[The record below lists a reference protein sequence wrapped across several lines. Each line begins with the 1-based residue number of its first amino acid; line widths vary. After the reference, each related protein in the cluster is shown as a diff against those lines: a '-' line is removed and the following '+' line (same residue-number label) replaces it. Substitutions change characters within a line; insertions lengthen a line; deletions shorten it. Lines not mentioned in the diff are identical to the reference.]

1 MKVFPFRN
9 STLFADLKSC
19 HMAIRTIFSSVAF
32 LILAYPVSYIGA
44 APIFGIGQTESSTA
58 VTTLS
63 SDQTDAFI
71 RPARFSQI
79 AYCSSG
85 AVQSWKCGPP
95 CDALPGIETIVTGG
109 DDGLIPM
116 YYIAHD
122 PTAQS
127 IVVAHQG
134 TDTSNIL
141 SIAND
146 VQILLEPLDKTLFP
160 NVDSS
165 IKTHDGF
172 AKTFARTAPE
182 ILGNVTAALQSFG
195 VNKVEVHGHSLGA
208 AVAIMDAVFL
218 KQHLDPSVSISTTV
232 FGLPR
237 SGNQAWADF
246 VDKNAP
252 GLVHIHNKNDVVGT
266 VPPRAID
273 YQHPS
278 GEIHIQDAG
287 SLNCAGQENQG
298 DGCIDSQS
306 VFDSSVADHIGP
318 YYANISMSGGNCP
331 L

>member
-1 MKVFPFRN
+1 MAFRTLLPTFLLAV
-9 STLFADLKSC
+9 STQLVS
-19 HMAIRTIFSSVAF
+19 AI
-32 LILAYPVSYIGA
+32 
-44 APIFGIGQTESSTA
+44 PIFGIGDTSSNEA
-58 VTTLS
+58 VSTLS
-63 SDQTDAFI
+63 SAQTDPFVI
-71 RPARFSQI
+71 PARFSQI

-85 AVQSWKCGPP
+85 AVMSWNCGPP
-95 CDALPGIETIVTGG
+95 CDALPGIEPIVTGG

-134 TDTSNIL
+134 TDTNNIL

-146 VQILLEPLDKTLFP
+146 VQIVLEPLDQTLFP
-160 NVDSS
+160 GVDSS

-172 AKTFARTAPE
+172 AKTFGRTAME
-182 ILGNVTAALQSFG
+182 ILGNVTSALQSTG

-208 AVAIMDAVFL
+208 AVAVMDAVFL
-218 KQHLDPSVSISTTV
+218 RQHLDPSVSISTTV

-237 SGNQAWADF
+237 SGNQDWADF

-252 GLVHIHNKNDVVGT
+252 GLVHIHNKNDPVGT
-266 VPPRAID
+266 VPPRLLG

-278 GEIHIQDAG
+278 GEIHIQQ
-287 SLNCAGQENQG
+287 SNSSSVNCPGQENQDSECV
-298 DGCIDSQS
+298 DGQS
-306 VFDSSVADHIGP
+306 LLDSSVADHIGP
-318 YYANISMSGGNCP
+318 YYANISMSGSNCP